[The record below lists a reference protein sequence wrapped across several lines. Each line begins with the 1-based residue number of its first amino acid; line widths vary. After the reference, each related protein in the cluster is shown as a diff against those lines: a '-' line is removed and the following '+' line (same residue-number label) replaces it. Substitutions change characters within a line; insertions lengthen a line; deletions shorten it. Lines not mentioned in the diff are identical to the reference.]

1 MGGRDTWFYI
11 GATRQYSPFNREFYY
26 DKVWSDPVDR
36 NNVTRNNDH
45 DATCSVPRP
54 RADRGTH
61 GHIPGI
67 DSVGARVVNAVS
79 EAYWNLNTWTN
90 RYDDSKGCLFGRA
103 NPSTRPKFDINAIDC
118 QE

>member
-11 GATRQYSPFNREFYY
+11 GATRQYSPSNREFYY
-26 DKVWSDPVDR
+26 DKVWSNPVDR
-36 NNVTRNNDH
+36 NNDH
-45 DATCSVPRP
+45 DVTCSVPRP
-54 RADRGTH
+54 RADRNTP

-79 EAYWNLNTWTN
+79 EPYWNIETWTNVSN